1 MALISPCRLPTRSGR
16 PQFVPGGTACAV
28 SARRASFVP
37 TAFPLSPTLKR
48 FSGAA
53 APPEHLMPASS

>member
-1 MALISPCRLPTRSGR
+1 MALISTYRLPSRSGR
-16 PQFVPGGTACAV
+16 PKFVPGGMACAV

-48 FSGAA
+48 FSGAMA
-53 APPEHLMPASS
+53 SPLRLMPVSA